1 MPSESIFTGE
11 LDIVQVQGTLYANRR
26 AHLLPV
32 DLTCSLPFAPATG
45 VNLGLFQAGFKKDKD
60 GQQISIGLAPHLDL
74 LNKFTAE
81 LVAKVEKNKSLLN
94 AKEWRGELSFD
105 GYDVKLKAEVVTTW
119 QSARDSWDKIH
130 WAPRFLM
137 VFGAKTAVR
146 ATCGPVAGTLWLA
159 WDVAQITNG
168 AMDAAISM
176 IRGPFQGFWAN
187 ISAEKIASQRCQWLV
202 KIVSSPSISMD
213 IWKLKSATSG
223 CELTLSV
230 VLVGTLRIEF
240 KLDDDRNV
248 VNRTRDHKV
257 LFEGDIKISLKV
269 EGLENAF
276 LEMLMDVVKGNRTA
290 RGSGSV
296 PSLLRE
302 VEEYGSER
310 SEPKFDTSDPDFDF
324 DADFDAP
331 APGPATY
338 TSGVTAYSTTK
349 VAKTTMHTAANRLG
363 ADLAAYKASDAI
375 LNKVVERSTEEV
387 FHHVRE
393 KAMEKSMEKVFQRVG
408 EKTTEKLLEQVFTPD
423 LLAHAAL
430 RGMM

>member
-11 LDIVQVQGTLYANRR
+11 LDIVQVQGTLFANGTLY
-26 AHLLPV
+26 LLPADV
-32 DLTCSLPFAPATG
+32 ACSLPFAFATD
-45 VNLGLFQAGFKKDKD
+45 VELGFFKAGFKKDKD
-60 GQQISIGLAPHLDL
+60 GKEISISLSPQVGILD
-74 LNKFTAE
+74 KFTFG

-119 QSARDSWDKIH
+119 QSARESWKKLH
-130 WAPRFLM
+130 WAPRLLI
-137 VFGAKTAVR
+137 VCGAKTAVR

-213 IWKLKSATSG
+213 LWKLESPTSG
-223 CELTLSV
+223 CKLTLSAV
-230 VLVGTLRIEF
+230 VVGTLRIEF

-248 VNRTRDHKV
+248 VNRTRDHKL
-257 LFEGDIKISLKV
+257 LFEGEIKISLEV
-269 EGLENAF
+269 EGLEKESAE
-276 LEMLMDVVKGNRTA
+276 LLMDVAKGNRTA

-331 APGPATY
+331 AQGPATY

-393 KAMEKSMEKVFQRVG
+393 KAMEKSMEKAASASGLCLPNLNLVSSTSSKRPP
-408 EKTTEKLLEQVFTPD
+408 TPQI
-423 LLAHAAL
+423 L
-430 RGMM
+430 